1 MKKLVLIFILNGL
14 LLNIKPQGIYFISGH
29 PFRNISTQFPSYIY
43 KYEKDSLIIKSQISD
58 ENLLLSFIKVYP
70 ELNIVT
76 ALTSKYK
83 QKENQE
89 ILNVIH
95 INKPDTVNSI
105 RVILPA
111 EMRCS
116 HSNLINNNKY
126 EVYECFACFDP
137 LNRQR
142 PVETRITKEYC
153 WNVYTY
159 ELQELSPEDYKNV
172 YIIGSPAS
180 AIDGWDYI
188 NLYSNSTDGRLYI
201 PVTADTSKRP
211 VLPYEL
217 PDSLQIKK
225 KKLLA
230 MLINN
235 SNCSVIVVN
244 RVNSLSSELGES
256 ILYIYNKVKNI
267 WYTQKIKGDNDS
279 MRGFGNWIAGT
290 VVSNNVKL
298 IFNEKGQLKDKEK
311 FNRIS
316 PGKENRRQ
324 VGTKFGT
331 YFDLRADF
339 YDYYYPGILY
349 LINVDTQKYI
359 EWEALEKGKRQGDSE
374 ILLVQDEMV
383 YYRINDKIY
392 QAPIINGEK
401 LGISKLLVQDYRV
414 PDIHWAFISSN

>member
-29 PFRNISTQFPSYIY
+29 PFRNISAQFPSYIY
-43 KYEKDSLIIKSQISD
+43 KYEKDSLIIKSQVSD

-180 AIDGWDYI
+180 AIEGWDYI
-188 NLYSNSTDGRLYI
+188 NLYSNLTDGRLFI

-244 RVNSLSSELGES
+244 RVNSSSSELGES

-298 IFNEKGQLKDKEK
+298 IFNEKGQLKDKIE
-311 FNRIS
+311 FSRIS
-316 PGKENRRQ
+316 PGKKNRRQ
-324 VGTKFGT
+324 EGTKYGT
-331 YFDLRADF
+331 YFDFRADF

-349 LINVDTQKYI
+349 LINVYTQQYI
-359 EWEALEKGKRQGDSE
+359 EWEALENGERQGDSE
-374 ILLVQDEMV
+374 ILLVQDEIV

>member
-1 MKKLVLIFILNGL
+1 MKKLLSIFIFNSLTLTINAQD
-14 LLNIKPQGIYFISGH
+14 IHFISGH

-43 KYEKDSLIIKSQISD
+43 KFEKDSLIIKSHFTD
-58 ENLLLSFIKVYP
+58 ENFLLSFIKVYS
-70 ELNIVT
+70 ELGIIT
-76 ALTSKYK
+76 ALTKYDK
-83 QKENQE
+83 NDYQE
-89 ILNVIH
+89 ILNIVH
-95 INKPDTVNSI
+95 ISNCDSVFRIKI
-105 RVILPA
+105 KLPKN
-111 EMRCS
+111 MDCGYT
-116 HSNLINNNKY
+116 NLINLKDSIY
-126 EVYECFACFDP
+126 ECYECFDNDN
-137 LNRQR
+137 LNR
-142 PVETRITKEYC
+142 PMSDRITKEYC

-159 ELQELSPEDYKNV
+159 ELQELSSEDYKNV

-244 RVNSLSSELGES
+244 RVNSSSSELGES
-256 ILYIYNKVKNI
+256 ILYIYNKVKNK

-316 PGKENRRQ
+316 PGRENRRQ

-359 EWEALEKGKRQGDSE
+359 EWEALEKGNRQGDSE

-401 LGISKLLVQDYRV
+401 LGVSKLLVQDYRV